1 VKTLFL
7 NPPSFQGFDGGAG
20 SRYQARR
27 EVKSFWYPTWLAQPA
42 ALVRDSKLI
51 DAPPHGMGAEEAL
64 DAASRYELVV
74 VHTSTPSLRNDMT
87 FVKRLKQ
94 RNPGTLVGFVG
105 AHVAVLPEQTLSAC
119 RQLDFVTG
127 REFDFTIKEIADGAP
142 LAEVQGISYW
152 DRAKSEIVKNSER
165 SLIADMDDLPFVTD
179 VYKRDLDVDKYYV
192 GYLQH
197 PYVSLYTGR
206 GCYSR
211 CIFCLWP
218 QTIGGHTYRVRSADH
233 VFEEMKRAQRL
244 FPTVKE
250 FFFDDDTFTDN
261 RPRAEDIARKLGT
274 LGLTWSCNAKA
285 NVPYETLKVMR
296 ENGLRLLLVGFE
308 SGNQEILNGI
318 RKGIRVDRAREF
330 VKNCKKLGI
339 RIHGTFI
346 LGLPG
351 ETRQTMRE
359 TMDYA
364 RELDVDTIQVSLAA
378 PYPGTELY
386 ARAVQNGWLKQGDLV
401 DEHGI
406 QEAMIEFPDL
416 SREEIFE
423 GVEQF
428 YRRFYMRPAPIM
440 RIVKDMAR
448 DKDEAGRRLREGYEF
463 MKFFVQRRQNV
474 SGTSADER
482 GAA

>member
-1 VKTLFL
+1 MKTLFL
-7 NPPSFQGFDGGAG
+7 NPPSFEGFDGGAG

-42 ALVRDSKLI
+42 ALVRNSKLV
-51 DAPPHGMGAEEAL
+51 DAPPHDVGVEEAL
-64 DAASRYELVV
+64 NTAVENDLIV
-74 VHTSTPSLRNDMT
+74 VHTSTPTFRNDIK
-87 FVKRLKQ
+87 FVRAVKERK
-94 RNPGTLVGFVG
+94 PDAIVGFVG
-105 AHVAVLPEQTLSAC
+105 AHAAVLPEETLNAC
-119 RQLDFVTG
+119 PELDFTAG
-127 REFDFTIKEIADGAP
+127 KEFDYTIKEIAEGAP
-142 LAEVQGISYW
+142 FSDILGISYR
-152 DRAKSEIVKNSER
+152 DRDKNVIVKMPER
-165 SLIADMDDLPFVTD
+165 PLIQNMDELPFVVD
-179 VYKRDLDVDKYYV
+179 VYKRDLDVTKYYI

-218 QTIGGHTYRVRSADH
+218 QTIGGHHYRVRSPES
-233 VFEEMKRAQRL
+233 VFEEMKRAMKL
-244 FPTVKE
+244 FPNVKE
-250 FFFDDDTFTDN
+250 YMFDDDTFTDN
-261 RPRAEDIARKLGT
+261 RPRAEEIARKLGT
-274 LGLTWSCNAKA
+274 LGITWSCNAKA

-308 SGNQEILNGI
+308 SGNQDILNGI

-351 ETRQTMRE
+351 ETRQTMHE
-359 TMDYA
+359 TMEYA
-364 RELDVDTIQVSLAA
+364 RELDVETIQVSLAA

-401 DEHGI
+401 SDHGI
-406 QEAMIEFPDL
+406 QEALIEYPDL

-428 YRRFYMRPAPIM
+428 YRRFYMRPAPIL
-440 RIVKDMAR
+440 RIINDMVR
-448 DKDEAGRRLREGYEF
+448 DRQVAGRRLREGYEF
-463 MKFFVQRRQNV
+463 MKFFMERRQAV
-474 SGTSADER
+474 SG
-482 GAA
+482 